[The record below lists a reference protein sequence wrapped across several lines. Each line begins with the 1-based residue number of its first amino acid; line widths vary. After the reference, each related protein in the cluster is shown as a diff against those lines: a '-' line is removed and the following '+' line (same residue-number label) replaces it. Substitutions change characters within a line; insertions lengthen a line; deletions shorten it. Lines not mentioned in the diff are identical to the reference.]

1 MPLPELGLF
10 LPSNETTA
18 SGPKA
23 LDFGRMVEI
32 ARNAEAAGFHSLW
45 FPDHYFIQTGPGQHR
60 GGFEAWTLLSALAA
74 STSRIKLGTLVLCN
88 SFRHPA
94 ILAKQAVSLQEIS
107 NGRVILGLGAGWHEP
122 EYTALGLPF
131 DHRVT
136 RLEESATA
144 IRELFDRG
152 TSSFQ
157 GRWLKLDD
165 AELTPRPQ
173 TPVPFWIAA
182 SGDRM
187 LELTARLADGWN
199 LAWFG
204 ESPKPF
210 ARKAE
215 ALKQAVAAAGRPAG
229 AVQISVGVQAQICEP
244 GGEGATFEALKKAL
258 PQFANAEPDQI
269 KRGVLVGDAEA
280 ARTALSGY
288 AEAGASLA
296 IIGMPGLSA
305 LPADAGALDR
315 LFSLTKSATAA

>member
-1 MPLPELGLF
+1 VPLPELGLF

-18 SGPKA
+18 SGPRA
-23 LDFGRMVEI
+23 LDFARLVEI

-88 SFRHPA
+88 TFRHPA
-94 ILAKQAVSLQEIS
+94 ILAKQAVSLHEIS

-122 EYTALGLPF
+122 EYKALGLPF
-131 DHRVT
+131 DHRVS
-136 RLEESATA
+136 RLEENATA
-144 IRELFDRG
+144 IRELFDKG

-165 AELTPRPQ
+165 AELTPRPKTQ
-173 TPVPFWIAA
+173 VPFWIAA
-182 SGDRM
+182 SGERM

-204 ESPKPF
+204 ESAKPF
-210 ARKAE
+210 ARKVE
-215 ALKQAVAAAGRPAG
+215 ALKQAIEAAGRPAG
-229 AVQISVGVQAQICEP
+229 AVQLSVGVQAQICEP
-244 GGEGATFEALKKAL
+244 GGEGATFDALRQAM
-258 PQFANAEPDQI
+258 PQFANAEPEQI
-269 KRGVLVGDAEA
+269 KRGVLVGDAAA
-280 ARTALSGY
+280 ARTALEGY

-305 LPADAGALDR
+305 LPADAAALDR
-315 LFSLTKSATAA
+315 LFSLSKSAAAA